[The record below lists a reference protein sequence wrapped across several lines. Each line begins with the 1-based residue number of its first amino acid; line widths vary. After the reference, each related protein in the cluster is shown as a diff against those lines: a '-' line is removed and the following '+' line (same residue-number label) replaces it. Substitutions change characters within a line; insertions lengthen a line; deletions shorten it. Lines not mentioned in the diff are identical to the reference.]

1 MRFPCELVVWKIL
14 PAVKSRLARKL
25 KDKGMKQKDIAEMLD
40 ITEAAV
46 SQYLSGKRAKDFK
59 IPESSE
65 PMLDVVSEAIGQGKN
80 QDVLMYGICQIC
92 RDIRTKGHACEE
104 CKSDSNISDNCAL
117 CMKNEE
123 ARLKED
129 ENDNNNDDEYSE
141 NHDDE

>member
-80 QDVLMYGICQIC
+80 QDV
-92 RDIRTKGHACEE
+92 
-104 CKSDSNISDNCAL
+104 
-117 CMKNEE
+117 
-123 ARLKED
+123 
-129 ENDNNNDDEYSE
+129 
-141 NHDDE
+141 